1 MESLHLL
8 PQVLSPIASQYHHY
22 NMSSPVEFY
31 ATIYNIQV
39 TDLEVTLVKQPVD
52 PLPRTPTPEP
62 IITPD
67 ERPTNRPPLTLAIDS
82 DPEEGEIISCI
93 HHHGY
98 PLSSQSS
105 LNVIQGHPELD
116 AGTLRTIAI
125 SPIEP
130 LPMWLIDTISRK
142 LHL

>member
-1 MESLHLL
+1 MHHRHWPYL
-8 PQVLSPIASQYHHY
+8 PASQYHHY

-39 TDLEVTLVKQPVD
+39 TDSEVTLVKQPVD
-52 PLPRTPTPEP
+52 PLPRTPTP
-62 IITPD
+62 D
-67 ERPTNRPPLTLAIDS
+67 EHPTNRPPLTLAIDS
-82 DPEEGEIISCI
+82 DPEEGKIISCI

-105 LNVIQGHPELD
+105 LNVIQGHLKLD
-116 AGTLRTIAI
+116 VGTLCTIAI

-130 LPMWLIDTISRK
+130 LPMWLIDAISRK
-142 LHL
+142 LHLRKSHFHI